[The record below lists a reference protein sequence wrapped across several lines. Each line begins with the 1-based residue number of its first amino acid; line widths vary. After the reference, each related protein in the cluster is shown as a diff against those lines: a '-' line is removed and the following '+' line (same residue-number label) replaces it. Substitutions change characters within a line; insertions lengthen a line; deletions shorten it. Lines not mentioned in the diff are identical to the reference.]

1 MPGSSVPVEALLR
14 RSIYI
19 LTVSA
24 CFAGLTL
31 VELAVLVV
39 ALESRD
45 RLLPSDVPALRKLSL
60 PELRASDAACRRLRV
75 RAARRKLSLP
85 ELRASDAVRRKL
97 SLPELRASDAARRK
111 LSLPELRASDAVRRK
126 LPPPSPA
133 EVRPSNAEGATGGPI
148 ILSLSPH
155 VARSFTTRTSDRC
168 RRLVVNLVVCIV
180 GLPPKP
186 VPFKVKL

>member
-60 PELRASDAACRRLRV
+60 PELRASDA
-75 RAARRKLSLP
+75 
-85 ELRASDAVRRKL
+85 
-97 SLPELRASDAARRK
+97 
-111 LSLPELRASDAVRRK
+111 VRRK

-168 RRLVVNLVVCIV
+168 RRLVVNLI
-180 GLPPKP
+180 
-186 VPFKVKL
+186 

>member
-1 MPGSSVPVEALLR
+1 MPPSTRPACRRRCSQGSDFFKKSGSTGDGVMPGSSVPVEALLR

-97 SLPELRASDAARRK
+97 
-111 LSLPELRASDAVRRK
+111 
-126 LPPPSPA
+126 PPPSPA

-186 VPFKVKL
+186 VPFKVVP